1 MMKKVLYYFPCL
13 IFLLLLLSG
22 CWDQTN
28 IDKRAYVVAIGLDK
42 AEENQQYKVTYLI
55 SNPELSKQQ
64 AGTNE
69 PGKEILTFNTNDL
82 LTAKKIANTVIAKE
96 VSYNLLTVLVVSEE
110 LAKDK
115 SFLRFI
121 YDSTKARDIARDT
134 PLIVSKESASKFLS
148 DNDPKLETRIH
159 KYFELIM
166 ESGSES
172 GFIPNSTL
180 HSFFRITEGDA
191 DLFLAA
197 YGTTEV
203 SDEEN
208 KNTLNEDF
216 VAGELQVEGE
226 TNKTQLIGSALFK
239 EGKMIAK
246 LTAKETR
253 TAILLNDTLDMGE
266 LLTTYP
272 DPDNEQYR
280 IGIRV
285 MKKED
290 NKVNMQLKGD
300 LSSIDVEIPIRVDI
314 LANHSMKNYSKDTE
328 EREELKKYLE
338 EQMTKEIDAL
348 VKKTQEEYKG
358 EPFGWS
364 LDARKKFKTIPEYES
379 FDFMKTYPNM
389 IVKVK
394 VSIEFGNFGRQSE
407 VPSMEEMRD

>member
-1 MMKKVLYYFPCL
+1 MMKILYHSYYL
-13 IFLLLLLSG
+13 VFLLLLLSG

-42 AEENQQYKVTYLI
+42 AEDGQQYKVTYLI

-69 PGKEILTFNTNDL
+69 PGKEIITFNTNDL
-82 LTAKKIANTVIAKE
+82 MTAKKLANTVIAKE
-96 VSYNLLTVLVVSEE
+96 ISYNLTTVIVVSEE
-110 LAKDK
+110 LAKDNY
-115 SFLRFI
+115 FLRLI
-121 YDSTKARDIARDT
+121 YDSTKARDISRDT
-134 PLIVSKESASKFLS
+134 PIIVSKEKASKFLS

-203 SDEEN
+203 VDKDN
-208 KNTLNEDF
+208 KDIQNDDF
-216 VAGELQVEGE
+216 LAGEFQVDGQ

-253 TAILLNDTLDMGE
+253 IAVLINDTLDMGE

-272 DPDNEQYR
+272 DPDREHYR
-280 IGIRV
+280 IGVRV
-285 MKKED
+285 MKKEE
-290 NKVNMQLKGD
+290 NKTKMHLKG
-300 LSSIDVEIPIRVDI
+300 SIPSIDVEIPIRVDI
-314 LANHSMKNYSKDTE
+314 LANHSMKNYSKDSK

-338 EQMTKEIDAL
+338 EQMNKEIDNL

-364 LDARKKFKTIPEYES
+364 LAARKQFRTIPEYEA

-389 IVKVK
+389 SVKVK

-407 VPSMEEMRD
+407 VPSINEMRD

>member
-1 MMKKVLYYFPCL
+1 MIKKELYHFPCL
-13 IFLLLLLSG
+13 IFLLILLSG

-42 AEENQQYKVTYLI
+42 TEEDHQYKITYLI

-64 AGTNE
+64 PGSNE
-69 PGKEILTFNTNDL
+69 PGKEIITFKTNDL
-82 LTAKKIANTVIAKE
+82 MTAKKLANTVVAKE
-96 VSYNLLTVLVVSEE
+96 ISYNLMTVLVVSEE

-115 SFLRFI
+115 FFLRFI
-121 YDSTKARDIARDT
+121 YDAIKARDISRDT
-134 PLIVSKESASKFLS
+134 PLIVSKENASKFLS
-148 DNDPKLETRIH
+148 NNDPKLETRIH

-172 GFIPNSTL
+172 GFIPKSTL
-180 HSFFRITEGDA
+180 HSFFRITEADA

-197 YGTTEV
+197 YGTTEK
-203 SDEEN
+203 SDNN
-208 KNTLNEDF
+208 KDILNDDF
-216 VAGELQVEGE
+216 LAGEFQVGGQ
-226 TNKTQLIGSALFK
+226 TNNSQLIGSALFK

-253 TAILLNDTLDMGE
+253 IAILLNDTLDMGE

-272 DPDNEQYR
+272 DPHNEHYR
-280 IGIRV
+280 LGVRV
-285 MKKED
+285 MKKKA

-300 LSSIDVEIPIRVDI
+300 TPSIDVEVPIRVDI
-314 LANHSMKNYSKDTE
+314 LANHSMKNYSKDNQ
-328 EREELKKYLE
+328 ERKELKKYLE
-338 EQMTKEIDAL
+338 EQMTKEINNL

-364 LDARKKFKTIPEYES
+364 LSARKKFKSIPEYEA
-379 FDFMKTYPNM
+379 FDFMKTYPHM

-407 VPSMEEMRD
+407 MPNLDEMRD

>member
-1 MMKKVLYYFPCL
+1 MMKNEMYPFPFL
-13 IFLLLLLSG
+13 IFSMLLLSG

-42 AEENQQYKVTYLI
+42 AEEEQQYKVTYLI

-69 PGKEILTFNTNDL
+69 PGKETITFNTNDL

-96 VSYNLLTVLVVSEE
+96 ISYNLLTVLVVSEE

-115 SFLRFI
+115 YFLRLI
-121 YDSTKARDIARDT
+121 YDSIKARDITRDT
-134 PLIVSKESASKFLS
+134 PLIVSKENASKFLS
-148 DNDPKLETRIH
+148 DNNPRLETRIH

-180 HSFFRITEGDA
+180 HSFFKITEGDA

-203 SDEEN
+203 SGKDN
-208 KNTLNEDF
+208 NNNNDILNDDF
-216 VAGELQVEGE
+216 LAGEFEVEGE

-253 TAILLNDTLDMGE
+253 IAVLLNDTLDMGE

-280 IGIRV
+280 IGVRV

-290 NKVNMQLKGD
+290 NKVNMQLTGN
-300 LSSIDVEIPIRVDI
+300 LPSIDVEIPIRVDI
-314 LANHSMKNYSKDTE
+314 LANHSMKNYSKDTK

-338 EQMTKEIDAL
+338 EQMTKEIEAL
-348 VKKTQEEYKG
+348 VKKT
-358 EPFGWS
+358 
-364 LDARKKFKTIPEYES
+364 
-379 FDFMKTYPNM
+379 
-389 IVKVK
+389 
-394 VSIEFGNFGRQSE
+394 
-407 VPSMEEMRD
+407 